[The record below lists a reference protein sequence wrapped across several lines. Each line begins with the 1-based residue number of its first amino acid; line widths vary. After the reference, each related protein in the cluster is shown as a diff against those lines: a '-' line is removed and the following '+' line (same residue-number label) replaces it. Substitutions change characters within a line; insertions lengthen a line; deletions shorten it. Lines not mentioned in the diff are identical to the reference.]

1 MAKTA
6 ESLKIKPS
14 SKAKKAWLNKTAR
27 SRYDVAYYYLTPKQK
42 RMIMQDLPRKLM
54 EKSIKNPGWGTGIK
68 GGTTVK
74 QMIKGV

>member
-27 SRYDVAYYYLTPKQK
+27 SRYDVAYDYLTPKQK
-42 RMIMQDLPRKLM
+42 RMIMQDLPRKLREM
-54 EKSIKNPGWGTGIK
+54 DKKKPGWGTGM
-68 GGTTVK
+68 GTHSYIPK
-74 QMIKGV
+74 A

>member
-27 SRYDVAYYYLTPKQK
+27 SRYDVAYDYLTPKQK
-42 RMIMQDLPRKLM
+42 RMIMQDLPRKLLQ
-54 EKSIKNPGWGTGIK
+54 ETIKNPYKGTGIT
-68 GGTTVK
+68 GGSNKIGPVK
-74 QMIKGV
+74 L

>member
-27 SRYDVAYYYLTPKQK
+27 SRYDVAYDYLTPKQK
-42 RMIMQDLPRKLM
+42 RMIMQDLPRKLLQ
-54 EKSIKNPGWGTGIK
+54 ETIKNPYKGSGITGGSNKI
-68 GGTTVK
+68 GPVK
-74 QMIKGV
+74 L